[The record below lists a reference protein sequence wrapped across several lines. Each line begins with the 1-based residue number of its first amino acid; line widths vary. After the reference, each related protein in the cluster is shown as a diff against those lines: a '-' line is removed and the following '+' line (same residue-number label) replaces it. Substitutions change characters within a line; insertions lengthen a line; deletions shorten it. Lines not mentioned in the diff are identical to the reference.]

1 MTTAKARI
9 LIVDDHPLVRE
20 WLGHLIER
28 SPDFAICGEAEDA
41 DRALSLIAETQP
53 DLAIIDLSLGSRSG
67 IDLIRQIRSAFPNV
81 LMIVLSM
88 HDEQVY
94 AERCIRAG
102 ARGYIMKRES
112 TKNIVEAI
120 HEVLKGN
127 LYLSK
132 KLTMH
137 IVQKVVSSDTPN
149 LVPPVAQLSDRELEV
164 FKLLGQGYEV
174 NEIAKMLDVNI
185 KTVHTYCARMK
196 DKMKVGTTAE
206 LLREALRWNGTLPA
220 G

>member
-1 MTTAKARI
+1 MTTDKARI
-9 LIVDDHPLVRE
+9 VIVDDHPLVRE
-20 WLGHLIER
+20 WLGHLIAR
-28 SPDFAICGEAEDA
+28 SPDLTVCGEAEDA
-41 DRALSLIAETQP
+41 ERALGLIAEAQP
-53 DLAIIDLSLGSRSG
+53 DLAIVDLSLGSHSG
-67 IDLIRQIRSAFPNV
+67 IDLIRRIRTSFPKV

-112 TKNIVEAI
+112 TKNIVDAI

-196 DKMKVGTTAE
+196 EKMKVGTTAE
-206 LLREALRWNGTLPA
+206 LLREALRWNGTLSA